1 MWESRRINLLAD
13 EGDAQ
18 GGKGGAGGGGAGGGG
33 AGEGG
38 GGGGGR
44 GGAGGV
50 EDDEGIIKTR
60 EQGGATPSVLGCD

>member
-1 MWESRRINLLAD
+1 MWASRRINLLAD

-18 GGKGGAGGGGAGGGG
+18 GGKGGAGRGGA
-33 AGEGG
+33 

-50 EDDEGIIKTR
+50 VDDEGIIKTR

>member
-1 MWESRRINLLAD
+1 MGASRRINLLAD

-33 AGEGG
+33 A

>member
-1 MWESRRINLLAD
+1 MWASRRINLLAD

-33 AGEGG
+33 

-44 GGAGGV
+44 GSTGGV

>member
-1 MWESRRINLLAD
+1 MWASRRINLLAD

-18 GGKGGAGGGGAGGGG
+18 GGKGGAGGGGAGG
-33 AGEGG
+33 GG

-60 EQGGATPSVLGCD
+60 EQGGATPSVLCCD

>member
-18 GGKGGAGGGGAGGGG
+18 GGKGGAGRGGAGGGG
-33 AGEGG
+33 GG
-38 GGGGGR
+38 GGGRGGGR

>member
-1 MWESRRINLLAD
+1 MGASRRINLLVD

-18 GGKGGAGGGGAGGGG
+18 GGKGGAGRGGA
-33 AGEGG
+33 